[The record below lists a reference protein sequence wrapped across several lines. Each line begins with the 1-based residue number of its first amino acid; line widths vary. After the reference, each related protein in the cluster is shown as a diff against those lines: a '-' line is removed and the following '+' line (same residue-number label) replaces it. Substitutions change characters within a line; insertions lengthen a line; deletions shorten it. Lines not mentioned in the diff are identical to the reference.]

1 MLEKHTLVRAIYLYI
16 FAILGLVLVII
27 GSVRLID
34 MGLKMFIFKG
44 AEAPEQFYNRYTCQS
59 SVPISIEKMQ
69 SPQSLEGL
77 SADEQATLKAFLEN
91 YEKCQEEGAKIDYLS
106 SRRQQEASSIIAM
119 IVIGLPL
126 YLYHWKIIKRET
138 KRKEEEV

>member
-34 MGLKMFIFKG
+34 MGLKTFIFKG

-59 SVPISIEKMQ
+59 SLPFPVEKMQ
-69 SPQSLEGL
+69 SFQT
-77 SADEQATLKAFLEN
+77 ADDLTVDEKATLKTFLEN
-91 YEKCQEEGAKIDYLS
+91 YEKCQEQGAKIDYLS
-106 SRRQQEASSIIAM
+106 SRRQQEASSILAM
-119 IVIGLPL
+119 IGIGLPL
-126 YLYHWKIIKRET
+126 YFYHWGIIKKET
-138 KRKEEEV
+138 KKKEE